1 MWHSKK
7 REIYISTLVENNKI
21 TDAWH
26 VFLSTCLTPF
36 VDFDRKMVL
45 QRYCTLRCLRRRH
58 LKSRKKNKMY
68 QVQHKSVHCSSQ
80 SPGSSTKYKRI
91 RKRKGYLFMTNKKQ
105 QLYLQ
110 INWDNTKALIDQK
123 PIIYSKENF
132 FKKASIRF
140 LSKYCVGYYPVNR

>member
-1 MWHSKK
+1 MHDTYSYPLVWLLLL
-7 REIYISTLVENNKI
+7 ILVEKWFSNVI
-21 TDAWH
+21 AHYD
-26 VFLSTCLTPF
+26 VF
-36 VDFDRKMVL
+36 VAVI
-45 QRYCTLRCLRRRH
+45 
-58 LKSRKKNKMY
+58 LKAEKKNKMY

-123 PIIYSKENF
+123 PIIYSKKNF

-140 LSKYCVGYYPVNR
+140 LSKYCMGYYPVNR

>member
-26 VFLSTCLTPF
+26 VFLSNCLTPF
-36 VDFDRKMVL
+36 VDFGRKMVL

-68 QVQHKSVHCSSQ
+68 QVQHKSIHCSSQ
-80 SPGSSTKYKRI
+80 SPDSSTKYERI
-91 RKRKGYLFMTNKKQ
+91 RKRKGYLFMTNKKNNCISR
-105 QLYLQ
+105 LTE
-110 INWDNTKALIDQK
+110 IIRKPWLIK
-123 PIIYSKENF
+123 NLF
-132 FKKASIRF
+132 FIARKFF
-140 LSKYCVGYYPVNR
+140 LKRHLFVFFQSTAWVITR

>member
-1 MWHSKK
+1 MHDTYSYPLVWLLLL
-7 REIYISTLVENNKI
+7 ILVEKWFSNVI
-21 TDAWH
+21 AHYD
-26 VFLSTCLTPF
+26 VF
-36 VDFDRKMVL
+36 VAVI
-45 QRYCTLRCLRRRH
+45 
-58 LKSRKKNKMY
+58 LKAEKKNKMY

-123 PIIYSKENF
+123 PIIYSKKNF

-140 LSKYCVGYYPVNR
+140 LLKYCVGYYPVNR

>member
-1 MWHSKK
+1 MHDTYSYPLVWLLLL
-7 REIYISTLVENNKI
+7 ILVEKWFSNVI
-21 TDAWH
+21 AHYD
-26 VFLSTCLTPF
+26 VF
-36 VDFDRKMVL
+36 VAVI
-45 QRYCTLRCLRRRH
+45 
-58 LKSRKKNKMY
+58 LKAEKKNKTY
-68 QVQHKSVHCSSQ
+68 QVQHKSIHCSSQ

-123 PIIYSKENF
+123 PIIYSKKNF

>member
-1 MWHSKK
+1 MHDTYSYPLVWLLLL
-7 REIYISTLVENNKI
+7 ILVEKWFSNVI
-21 TDAWH
+21 AHYD
-26 VFLSTCLTPF
+26 VF
-36 VDFDRKMVL
+36 VAVI
-45 QRYCTLRCLRRRH
+45 
-58 LKSRKKNKMY
+58 LKQKKNKMY
-68 QVQHKSVHCSSQ
+68 QVQHKSIHCSSQ
-80 SPGSSTKYKRI
+80 SPGSSTKYERI

-123 PIIYSKENF
+123 PIIYSKKNF

>member
-1 MWHSKK
+1 MHDTYSYPLVWLLLL
-7 REIYISTLVENNKI
+7 ILVEKWFSNVI
-21 TDAWH
+21 AHYD
-26 VFLSTCLTPF
+26 VF
-36 VDFDRKMVL
+36 VAVI
-45 QRYCTLRCLRRRH
+45 
-58 LKSRKKNKMY
+58 LKAEKKNKMY

-123 PIIYSKENF
+123 LIIYSKKNY

-140 LSKYCVGYYPVNR
+140 LSKYCMGYYPVNR